1 MPLGMLARQELM
13 KRREKNCTVPL
24 ESCQTSV
31 YIFPSQ
37 SVEETGWGWA
47 SSSRTVQKMW
57 ESETKYEEKYRIIS
71 QLCYNILKDVVTDPN
86 HSQIMTFSCRKT
98 FKAC

>member
-1 MPLGMLARQELM
+1 M
-13 KRREKNCTVPL
+13 KRSEKNSTVLL

-37 SVEETGWGWA
+37 SVEETGLA

-57 ESETKYEEKYRIIS
+57 ESETKYEEKIENNNKPTMS
-71 QLCYNILKDVVTDPN
+71 TL
-86 HSQIMTFSCRKT
+86 
-98 FKAC
+98 